1 MNEEN
6 IDEMDILLN
15 AESAIESG
23 NISQARDIAETLS
36 NGPRHFVESLIQIAD
51 EDIDGAL
58 LTINNCI
65 NYSRNPKSRD
75 PILEARA
82 KMIRG
87 LARTSIGES
96 VEGGADLRWAMDRL
110 GVIAQ
115 GSDYHG
121 ISILNVAAWHRQQSE
136 IIMSLATHS
145 EIARETTHSPEI
157 VALSRHRVASIH
169 SEMENYSTALRH
181 HWTAW
186 KIATQCGI
194 DAIAESSCL
203 HIIDLGLTRVSE
215 SVDRIESQI
224 RDAIPTPHTNFTSQA
239 EIHPDDLQEAI
250 EWITPRSLVQISGIN
265 RPDLSLI
272 IEAHQILNIDLPI
285 ELTDNCEL
293 IQDDEV
299 LALLQ

>member
-1 MNEEN
+1 MNNEN
-6 IDEMDILLN
+6 SDETGILLN

-23 NISQARDIAETLS
+23 NISEARDIADSLS
-36 NGPRHFVESLIQIAD
+36 NGPRFFVESLIQIGE
-51 EDIDGAL
+51 EDIEGAL
-58 LTINNCI
+58 ISINNCI

-87 LARTSIGES
+87 LARTSIGDS

-115 GSDYHG
+115 GSDFHG

-169 SEMENYSTALRH
+169 SELENYSTALRH

-186 KIATQCGI
+186 KIASQCGI

-215 SVDRIESQI
+215 SVERIESQI
-224 RDAIPTPHTNFTSQA
+224 REAIPTPHTIASQA
-239 EIHPDDLQEAI
+239 EIHPVDLQEAVD
-250 EWITPRSLVQISGIN
+250 WITPRSLVELGGIN
-265 RPDLSLI
+265 RPDILLI
-272 IEAHQILNIDLPI
+272 IEAHQILNIELPI
-285 ELTDNCEL
+285 ELIDNSEL